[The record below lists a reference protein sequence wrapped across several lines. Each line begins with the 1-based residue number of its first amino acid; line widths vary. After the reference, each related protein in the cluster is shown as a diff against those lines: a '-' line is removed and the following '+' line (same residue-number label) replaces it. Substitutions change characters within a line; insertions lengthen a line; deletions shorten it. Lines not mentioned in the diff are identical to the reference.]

1 MNGKYIGSRP
11 VKLRKSTWKDRTYE
25 VVKKKEKEKKKLGFK
40 SLFLNVYRSLR
51 NGYIKLPVVLDPA
64 PLPPRPPPPPPPFH
78 QPAGF
83 NSREERY
90 RSEDSTV
97 ASSRSGF
104 PSGNGYTAASRMTKY
119 YVILA
124 YRLSE
129 ISNLTPAVLFN
140 NG

>member
-1 MNGKYIGSRP
+1 MFQMCMQGRRNRVGWVGYSPTRFWPFIIININ
-11 VKLRKSTWKDRTYE
+11 L
-25 VVKKKEKEKKKLGFK
+25 
-40 SLFLNVYRSLR
+40 LFLNIYRSLR

-64 PLPPRPPPPPPPFH
+64 TLPHAPPPPPFH

-104 PSGNGYTAASRMTKY
+104 PSENGYTAASRMTRY
-119 YVILA
+119 SVILA

>member
-1 MNGKYIGSRP
+1 MY
-11 VKLRKSTWKDRTYE
+11 TWTSFSERQGRRNRVGWVDYSPTRFWPFITININ
-25 VVKKKEKEKKKLGFK
+25 L
-40 SLFLNVYRSLR
+40 LFLIIYRSLR

-64 PLPPRPPPPPPPFH
+64 PLPPRPPPPPPPPPFH

-90 RSEDSTV
+90 RSEDST
-97 ASSRSGF
+97 SRSGF